1 MNLSAATGQ
10 RRTGR
15 PHLGPRDVVP
25 AAMWPALLAGVDHAR
40 GTLGRSAFL
49 ADLLSRRV
57 GRPDLVR
64 HDQLPLDIPDSV
76 KDSSSQ
82 DGRPHVVTIR
92 VHPDVAAELDRAAN
106 EVGLARQV
114 LIAEEIANELG
125 YSHPTTRTGVLPLAM

>member
-1 MNLSAATGQ
+1 MTLSAAAGQ

-15 PHLGPRDVVP
+15 PHLGPREVVP

-64 HDQLPLDIPDSV
+64 HSQLPLDIPVSV
-76 KDSSSQ
+76 RDSSPQ
-82 DGRPHVVTIR
+82 DSRPHVVTIR
-92 VHPDVAAELDRAAN
+92 VHPDVAAELDTAAS
-106 EVGLARQV
+106 EAGLARQV
-114 LIAEEIANELG
+114 HIAEEIASELG
-125 YSHPTTRTGVLPLAM
+125 YFHPTTRTGVLSLAM